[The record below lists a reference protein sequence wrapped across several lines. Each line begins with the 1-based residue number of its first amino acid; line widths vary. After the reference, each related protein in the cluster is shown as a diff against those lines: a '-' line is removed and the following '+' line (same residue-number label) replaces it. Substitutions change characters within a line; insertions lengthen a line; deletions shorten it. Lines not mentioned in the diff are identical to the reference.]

1 MRLYGDIHVA
11 MHGELEI
18 LKAVYEL
25 IDEWVDEYPHFEE
38 IGIIAEAVGREL
50 EEQEDE
56 EEDAVVTLEWKI
68 TTESSAVVL
77 VFLNDMVEAYP
88 QMELAVA
95 AKFIYATTGATEYF
109 AYYSPEDSSTIF
121 AAAEDPFSDE
131 NRVIAAERDWYEDD
145 WGEDDGY
152 ERAASGKNFLYTV
165 DWEFP
170 EEAEWIPF
178 GR

>member
-1 MRLYGDIHVA
+1 MNLYGDIHVA
-11 MHGELEI
+11 MHGELRVLQE
-18 LKAVYEL
+18 VYEL

-38 IGIIAEAVGREL
+38 MGNIAEEVGHEL
-50 EEQEDE
+50 ERYET
-56 EEDAVVTLEWKI
+56 EEDDTVVTLEWGI
-68 TTESSAVVL
+68 TTEASAVVL

-88 QMELAVA
+88 QMEMAVA
-95 AKFIYATTGATEYF
+95 AKFIYATSGATEYF
-109 AYYSPEDSSTIF
+109 AYYSPAESDTIF

-131 NRVIAAERDWYEDD
+131 NRVIKAERDWYEDD
-145 WGEDDGY
+145 WDEADIY
-152 ERAASGKNFLYTV
+152 EEKASTEEFLYHV